1 MAELLTWWTTGPV
14 AGVLCSPA
22 GVPLVAA
29 GSVAVLAVVPVLVED
44 GDRLVPAVRT
54 AAGASCGRVA
64 VAAQHA
70 VVTVALLVAVHV
82 PAGVAR

>member
-1 MAELLTWWTTGPV
+1 MPVLLTWWMTGPV

-44 GDRLVPAVRT
+44 GDQLSARVRT
-54 AAGASCGRVA
+54 AARHVA
-64 VAAQHA
+64 TVAGHA
-70 VVTVALLVAVHV
+70 VVTAALVVAVHA
-82 PAGVAR
+82 PAGPGVAR